1 MSRQVINA
9 TTLREVKRRARKLTR
24 NVSEKSYMQ
33 YLDQV
38 AQDYLGVRH
47 YHEARVRSKPSVI
60 ARPETEEAVTTN
72 TPMAFYL
79 RSCQEYYL
87 DL

>member
-1 MSRQVINA
+1 MSRQVINTA
-9 TTLREVKRRARKLTR
+9 TLREVKRRARELTR
-24 NVSEKSYMQ
+24 NVSDKSYMQ

-38 AQDYLGVRH
+38 AREYLGVRH
-47 YHEARVRSKPSVI
+47 YHEARVRSESQIRTQANAQQPAI
-60 ARPETEEAVTTN
+60 N

>member
-24 NVSEKSYMQ
+24 DVSEKSYMQ

-47 YHEARVRSKPSVI
+47 YHEARVRCGDAQDPIQPGVQT
-60 ARPETEEAVTTN
+60 PVNN

-87 DL
+87 EL

>member
-1 MSRQVINA
+1 MSRQVINT
-9 TTLREVKRRARKLTR
+9 TTLREVKRRARELTR

-38 AQDYLGVRH
+38 AREYLGVRH
-47 YHEARVRSKPSVI
+47 YHEARVRCESRTRVQPGDREPAI
-60 ARPETEEAVTTN
+60 N